1 MVRNDKGE
9 RELTPDD
16 DELLSQWK
24 GEPYYHTVYELR
36 AGEWVKVLREF
47 SRAPDLYLDFGPC
60 DPLNQLDLYM
70 RDAPP
75 KALEKM
81 RPRIKV
87 KDTTLVGGKPTFATV
102 VYSDAP
108 DEKVTYPLKIALTV
122 PERAGQ
128 TGGWKLR
135 ESVDVGG
142 YGYFCGTRM
151 LDTKLENGEIASVLL
166 VYLDEPAA
174 SSDYIAVYSFL
185 IASPAK
191 EH

>member
-1 MVRNDKGE
+1 MVPNDRGE
-9 RELTPDD
+9 RELTPLD
-16 DELLSQWK
+16 DELVPLWK
-24 GEPYYHTVYELR
+24 GDPYYHTVYELR

-47 SRAPDLYLDFGPC
+47 SKAPDLYLDFGPC
-60 DPLNQLDLYM
+60 DPLNQLDLYT
-70 RDAPP
+70 RDDPP
-75 KALEKM
+75 KALAKL
-81 RPRIKV
+81 RPSLMV
-87 KDTTLVGGKPTFATV
+87 KDTTLVGGRSTFATV

-122 PERAGQ
+122 PER
-128 TGGWKLR
+128 TGWKLQ
-135 ESVDVGG
+135 ETVDVGT

-151 LDTKLENGEIASVLL
+151 LDTVLKNGETAKVLL

-185 IASPAK
+185 IASPEK